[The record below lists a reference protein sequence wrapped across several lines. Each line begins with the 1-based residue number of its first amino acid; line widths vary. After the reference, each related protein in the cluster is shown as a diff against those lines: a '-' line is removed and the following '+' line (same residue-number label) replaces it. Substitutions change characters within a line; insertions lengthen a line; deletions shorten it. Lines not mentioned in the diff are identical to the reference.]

1 MRTVFVKVA
10 IFAMLPLWL
19 GLGCKKSPM
28 PSQDVISGEVW
39 LNMNIEERTQA
50 VAGYID
56 GHGMGAFQACSLLT
70 NVFEVN
76 HTKEIL
82 EEEKRSNLTDAQLC
96 MRKAGEYS
104 RINRNTAFLDKYAT
118 YVNVITDFYQ
128 RYPSERYVP
137 PFLLLLNMQDGFDT
151 TVEQLHDSV
160 KNPLL
165 RRH

>member
-1 MRTVFVKVA
+1 MRTVLLKVA
-10 IFAMLPLWL
+10 IVAMLPFWL
-19 GLGCKKSPM
+19 GLGCKKSPS
-28 PSQDVISGEVW
+28 PSQDAISGEVW
-39 LNMNIEERTQA
+39 LNMNMEERTQA

-56 GHGMGAFQACSLLT
+56 GYGMGAFQACSLLA
-70 NVFEVN
+70 NVFEFN
-76 HTKEIL
+76 HTKKVL

-96 MRKAGEYS
+96 VQKTGEYS
-104 RINRNTAFLDKYAT
+104 RINHNAAFVNKYAI

-128 RYPSERYVP
+128 RYPSERNVP

-165 RRH
+165 RHH